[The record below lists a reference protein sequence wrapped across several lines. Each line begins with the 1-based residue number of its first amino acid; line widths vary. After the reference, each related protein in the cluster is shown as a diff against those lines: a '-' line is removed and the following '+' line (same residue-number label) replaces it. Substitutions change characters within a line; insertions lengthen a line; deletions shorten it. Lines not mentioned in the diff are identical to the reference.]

1 MLRARFC
8 GGYGAVILMEYKG
21 VRYTIRI
28 GIEREQWFVA
38 LHPPGNEFPEEKR
51 VSGTRK
57 SAESKVRSMINA
69 WLQKRD
75 PHR

>member
-1 MLRARFC
+1 MLGARFC

-57 SAESKVRSMINA
+57 SAESKARSMINA